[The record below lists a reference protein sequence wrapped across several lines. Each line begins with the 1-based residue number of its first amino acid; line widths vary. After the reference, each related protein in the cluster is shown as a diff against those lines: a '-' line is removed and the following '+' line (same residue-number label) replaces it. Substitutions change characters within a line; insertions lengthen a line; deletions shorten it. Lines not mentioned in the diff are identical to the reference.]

1 MENSTEIDQVQFD
14 ESLYNKVTEGQATIL
29 FPTSNEVFYNPVQQ
43 FNRDMSIAAITTWS
57 EMFAE
62 EKRQKAE
69 KKRNNQAA
77 AQQNG
82 EASSDLNEEAL
93 KKFTVLEALSATGL
107 RSIRYAKEIPNIKY
121 IVANDLEPDAVNAIK
136 RNIKFN
142 QLSEDLVRPNLG
154 DACSVMY
161 DHRDPAK
168 RYDVIDLDPYGS
180 AVPFIDGAV
189 QAVSDGG
196 LLCVTCTD
204 LAVLASN
211 SYTETCFYKY
221 GGMPVK
227 ADYSHEM
234 ALRLVLNSLQTAAA
248 RYKRQI
254 VPLMSC
260 SIDFYVR
267 LFVRV
272 FTSPAEVKKNA
283 SKTSM
288 VYHCSGCKSYQTQ
301 PLGKITVDG
310 KSTKYGPVAG
320 PIVNGHCEHCGS
332 KHHVGGPFW
341 GANIHDKEFVTR
353 FLKNIKESKD
363 RFKTHPR
370 MMGMVSVISEELDVP
385 FYYTLSG
392 LTGTLH
398 CNSPPLLSVCSAI
411 LHQGY
416 KVSVSHACQ
425 SSLKTN
431 APNEV
436 LWDIMRNWVEKN
448 PVKNISENSPAFKI
462 LSKKPSFEAN
472 FTRHPEATP
481 ESRKIKLVRFQQNP
495 TKNWGPKARH
505 KRKNPN
511 DEKPDAKKQNV
522 ETPTQN

>member
-1 MENSTEIDQVQFD
+1 METPESSQIQFD
-14 ESLYNKVTEGQATIL
+14 EALYNKVTEGKATIL

-43 FNRDMSIAAITTWS
+43 FNRDMSIAAIKTWS
-57 EMFAE
+57 EIYAE
-62 EKRQKAE
+62 ERRKKAE
-69 KKRNNQAA
+69 KKKANRGKDIMGFKAGKSTL
-77 AQQNG
+77 G
-82 EASSDLNEEAL
+82 EDTSEE
-93 KKFTVLEALSATGL
+93 FTVLEALSATGL
-107 RSIRYAKEIPNIKY
+107 RSIRYAKEIPNVKY
-121 IVANDLEPDAVNAIK
+121 VVANDLEPDAVDAIK

-142 QLSEDLVRPNLG
+142 QLSEDKVRPNLG

-161 DHRDPAK
+161 EHRDPSK

-180 AVPFIDGAV
+180 AIPFIDGAV

-227 ADYSHEM
+227 AEYSHEM
-234 ALRLVLNSLQTAAA
+234 ALRLVLNSLQASAA

-272 FTSPAEVKKNA
+272 FTSPAEVKKYA

-288 VYHCSGCKSYQTQ
+288 VYHCTGCKSFQTQ
-301 PLGKITVDG
+301 PLGKITIDG
-310 KSTKYGPVAG
+310 NSTKYGPMTG
-320 PIVNGHCEHCGS
+320 PAVNGLCEHCGS

-353 FLKNIKESKD
+353 LLKNIQESKD
-363 RFKTHPR
+363 DYNTHPR
-370 MMGMVSVISEELDVP
+370 MMGMASVISEELDDP

-398 CNSPPLLSVCSAI
+398 CISPSLLSVCSA
-411 LHQGY
+411 LLNKGY
-416 KVSVSHACQ
+416 RVSVSHACQ
-425 SSLKTN
+425 GSLKTN
-431 APNEV
+431 APNDII
-436 LWDIMRNWVEKN
+436 WDVMRSWVEKH

-462 LSKKPSFEAN
+462 LSKKPSFDAD
-472 FTRHPEATP
+472 FTQHPDATP
-481 ESRKIKLVRFQQNP
+481 GSRKIKLVRFQQNP

-505 KRKNPN
+505 KRKR
-511 DEKPDAKKQNV
+511 
-522 ETPTQN
+522 

>member
-1 MENSTEIDQVQFD
+1 METSTENNQVQFD
-14 ESLYNKVTEGQATIL
+14 ETLYNKVTEGQATIL

-43 FNRDMSIAAITTWS
+43 FNRDMSIAAIRTWS
-57 EMFAE
+57 EIFAE
-62 EKRQKAE
+62 EKKQKAE
-69 KKRNNQAA
+69 KKKGGKAA
-77 AQQNG
+77 SENG
-82 EASSDLNEEAL
+82 DSSLNSIENTF
-93 KKFTVLEALSATGL
+93 KGFSVLEALSATGL
-107 RSIRYAKEIPNIKY
+107 RSVRYAKEIPNIKY

-142 QLSEDLVRPNLG
+142 ELSEDKVRANLG

-161 DHRDPAK
+161 EHRDPAK

-234 ALRLVLNSLQTAAA
+234 ALRLVLNSLQSAAA

-272 FTSPAEVKKNA
+272 YTSPAEVKKTA

-288 VYHCSGCKSYQTQ
+288 VYQCSGCKSFQTQ
-301 PLGKITVDG
+301 PLGKITVNG
-310 KSTKYGPVAG
+310 NSTKYGPVTG
-320 PIVNGHCEHCGS
+320 PIVDGLCEHCES

-341 GANIHDKEFVTR
+341 GANIHDKGFVTR
-353 FLKNIKESKD
+353 LLVHIKESKD
-363 RFKTHPR
+363 NYHTHPR
-370 MMGMVSVISEELDVP
+370 RMGM
-385 FYYTLSG
+385 
-392 LTGTLH
+392 
-398 CNSPPLLSVCSAI
+398 
-411 LHQGY
+411 
-416 KVSVSHACQ
+416 
-425 SSLKTN
+425 
-431 APNEV
+431 
-436 LWDIMRNWVEKN
+436 
-448 PVKNISENSPAFKI
+448 
-462 LSKKPSFEAN
+462 
-472 FTRHPEATP
+472 
-481 ESRKIKLVRFQQNP
+481 
-495 TKNWGPKARH
+495 
-505 KRKNPN
+505 
-511 DEKPDAKKQNV
+511 
-522 ETPTQN
+522 